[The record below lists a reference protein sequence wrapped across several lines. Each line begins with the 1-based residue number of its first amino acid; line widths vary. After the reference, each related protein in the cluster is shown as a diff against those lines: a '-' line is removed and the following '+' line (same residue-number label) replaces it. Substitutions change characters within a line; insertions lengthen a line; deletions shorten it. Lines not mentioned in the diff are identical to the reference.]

1 MTRPTLFRSRAL
13 PRSSTEAVLDDRSH
27 KLSMRGPAAMLA
39 LLLSVLIGAAPASAL
54 TDIRAPGLGQL
65 DTGKAAAIHRSLRR
79 APDEKTDPADL
90 PLELGGILPSDT
102 ANLRPQLQLS
112 VGASRPALVRADA
125 RPSPF
130 RARAPPAA

>member
-1 MTRPTLFRSRAL
+1 M
-13 PRSSTEAVLDDRSH
+13 DDRSH

-54 TDIRAPGLGQL
+54 TDIRAPGLGQP
-65 DTGKAAAIHRSLRR
+65 DTGKAAALHRSLRR
-79 APDEKTDPADL
+79 ASDEKADPADL
-90 PLELGGILPSDT
+90 PLEPAGAVPSAAASRSPPLDP
-102 ANLRPQLQLS
+102 AA
-112 VGASRPALVRADA
+112 GASRPAIVRADA

>member
-1 MTRPTLFRSRAL
+1 MNRPTLFRTRAL

-54 TDIRAPGLGQL
+54 TDIRASGLGQL
-65 DTGKAAAIHRSLRR
+65 DTGKAAALHRSLRR
-79 APDEKTDPADL
+79 ASDEKADPADL
-90 PLELGGILPSDT
+90 PLEPAGSVPPAVSIHSP
-102 ANLRPQLQLS
+102 PLQPS
-112 VGASRPALVRADA
+112 VGASLPALLRADA